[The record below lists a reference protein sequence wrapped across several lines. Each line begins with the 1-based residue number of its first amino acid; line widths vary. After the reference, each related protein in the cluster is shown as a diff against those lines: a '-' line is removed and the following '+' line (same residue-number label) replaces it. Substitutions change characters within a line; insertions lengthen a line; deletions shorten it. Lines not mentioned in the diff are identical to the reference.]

1 MSSESNSSPD
11 AVPVE
16 KTLAAALEQAPLE
29 SPGNNKPDDTPT
41 STAKKSTARK
51 SNTPKKNGSKKRKA
65 KMAKSSSHGSYR
77 YTSESEG
84 SSKLPK
90 PFYEKELAK
99 LQVELV
105 KMQYWVKHTGT
116 RIVILFEGRDAAGKG
131 GTIKRI
137 TDPLNPRGCRV
148 VALGT
153 PSDREKTEWYFQRY
167 VAHLPA
173 AGEIVCFDRSWYNRA
188 GVEHVMGFCTEAQYQ
203 EFMQTCPEF
212 ERMLVRSGIILLKYW
227 FSVSDE
233 EQERRFQSRTTDPAR
248 RWKLSPMDLESRD
261 RWVEYSQAKD
271 VMFAH
276 TNIPEA
282 PWFTVEADDKKRA
295 RLNCISHIL
304 SKIPYVDMTPPPL
317 KLSARKKAPQSY
329 ARSPHN
335 EQFFVPQ
342 IY

>member
-1 MSSESNSSPD
+1 MKTKHLNGNTSIPEINQSEENH
-11 AVPVE
+11 
-16 KTLAAALEQAPLE
+16 L
-29 SPGNNKPDDTPT
+29 PT
-41 STAKKSTARK
+41 DSVKKS
-51 SNTPKKNGSKKRKA
+51 KKKLQKLKKGDRQNLERPVFK
-65 KMAKSSSHGSYR
+65 YI
-77 YTSESEG
+77 SEAEG
-84 SSKLPK
+84 SSKLAGK
-90 PFYEKELAK
+90 IYERELAN
-99 LQVELV
+99 LQIELV
-105 KMQYWVKHTGT
+105 KMQYWVKHNGT
-116 RIVILFEGRDAAGKG
+116 RIVMLFEGRDAAGKG

-137 TDPLNPRGCRV
+137 TEPLNPRGCKV

-167 VAHLPA
+167 VPHLPA
-173 AGEIVCFDRSWYNRA
+173 SGEIVCFDRSWYNRA
-188 GVEHVMGFCTEAQYQ
+188 GVERVMGFCTDAEYQ

-212 ERMLVRSGIILLKYW
+212 ERMLVRSGIILIKYW

-271 VMFAH
+271 NMLTH

-295 RLNCISHIL
+295 RLNCIRHFL

-317 KLSARKKAPQSY
+317 ELTPRKSA
-329 ARSPHN
+329 PHDYVRPPRN

>member
-1 MSSESNSSPD
+1 MESDFMNGENSTIAEFLTPES
-11 AVPVE
+11 ANLTTKKKKKKGKKHK
-16 KTLAAALEQAPLE
+16 KTKLHSTPPPMTYLLASQQE
-29 SPGNNKPDDTPT
+29 S
-41 STAKKSTARK
+41 KSK
-51 SNTPKKNGSKKRKA
+51 F
-65 KMAKSSSHGSYR
+65 
-77 YTSESEG
+77 
-84 SSKLPK
+84 SSKD
-90 PFYEKELAK
+90 YEKELAR

-105 KMQYWVKHTGT
+105 KMQYWAKHTGT

-137 TDPLNPRGCRV
+137 TEPLNPRGCRV

-167 VAHLPA
+167 VPHLPA

-188 GVEHVMGFCTEAQYQ
+188 GVEHVMGFCTDEQYR

-233 EQERRFQSRTTDPAR
+233 EQERRFQSRTIDPAR

-271 VMFAH
+271 TMFAY

-295 RLNCISHIL
+295 RLNCIHHFL
-304 SKIPYVDMTPPPL
+304 SKIPYVDMTPEPLELPPR
-317 KLSARKKAPQSY
+317 KSAHDYVRPP
-329 ARSPHN
+329 RN

-342 IY
+342 VY

>member
-1 MSSESNSSPD
+1 MKTKLKNGKNSIIGI
-11 AVPVE
+11 AE
-16 KTLAAALEQAPLE
+16 NHLAAVDL
-29 SPGNNKPDDTPT
+29 
-41 STAKKSTARK
+41 KKK
-51 SNTPKKNGSKKRKA
+51 DKKKLKKQNKA
-65 KMAKSSSHGSYR
+65 KLKNPERKVFHYM
-77 YTSESEG
+77 SEAEG
-84 SSKLPK
+84 SSKLSSK
-90 PFYEKELAK
+90 VYEKELAR

-105 KMQYWVKHTGT
+105 KMQYWVKHTNT

-137 TDPLNPRGCRV
+137 TEPLNPRGCRV

-167 VAHLPA
+167 VPHLPA
-173 AGEIVCFDRSWYNRA
+173 GGEIVCFDRSWYNRA
-188 GVEHVMGFCTEAQYQ
+188 GVEHVMGFCTDAQYQ

-212 ERMLVRSGIILLKYW
+212 ERMLVRSGIILIKYW

-271 VMFAH
+271 TMFTH

-282 PWFTVEADDKKRA
+282 PWFTVEADDKQRA
-295 RLNCISHIL
+295 RLNCISHFL
-304 SKIPYVDMTPPPL
+304 SKIPYIDMTPKPL
-317 KLSARKKAPQSY
+317 ELPKRKSAPHDY
-329 ARSPHN
+329 VRSPHN
-335 EQFFVPQ
+335 EQFFIPK